1 MTIYDIARE
10 AGVSASTVSRVI
22 NNKTGIKESTRKKVQ
37 ELLEKYN
44 YTPDIAARGLVM
56 QASKFIGILIEDI
69 RVSHHT
75 ESAYVI
81 EQEMTRQGYTCITF
95 STGVD
100 SKQKAHYIEILEQR
114 RVEGAIFIGSM
125 FGTDEVRKSVE
136 QHLSNIPVVVVNGTL
151 ELPNTYSVL
160 IDEERGTEECVD
172 LLIRKGRKQLA
183 YLMDMASPANEK
195 KNRGFCTGMLRN
207 GMESAGHLI
216 YTEIDGTTDPRSS
229 VERGA
234 SETAELLRRM
244 PDVDGILCATDMLA
258 IGCIQELKRQHIA
271 VPEQVAVIGVDNTL
285 YGELCTPSL
294 TTLDNKL
301 GEVRLAAVNIL
312 LDVLQNRPVSHKL
325 MLLTEIIQRESS
337 E

>member
-22 NNKTGIKESTRKKVQ
+22 NNKAGIKESTRKKVQ
-37 ELLEKYN
+37 KLLDEYN
-44 YTPDIAARGLVM
+44 YTPDVAARGLVT

-95 STGVD
+95 STGAD
-100 SKQKAHYIEILEQR
+100 SKRKAQYIEILEQR

-125 FGTDEVRKSVE
+125 FGTEEVRQSVE
-136 QHLSNIPVVVVNGTL
+136 QHLSNIPVVIINGAL
-151 ELPNTYSVL
+151 DLPNTYSVL
-160 IDEERGTEECVD
+160 IDEERGTEECVA
-172 LLIRKGRKQLA
+172 LLTQKGRKQLV
-183 YLMDMASPANEK
+183 YLMDVATPANEK
-195 KNRGFCTGMLRN
+195 KNRGFCTGMLRS
-207 GMESAGHLI
+207 GLKSAGHSI
-216 YTEIDGTTDPRSS
+216 YAEVDGTTGPRSS
-229 VERGA
+229 VERGRC
-234 SETAELLRRM
+234 ETTELLKQM

-258 IGCIQELKRQHIA
+258 IGCMQELKAHGIA

-285 YGELCTPSL
+285 YGQLCTPAL

-301 GEVRLAAVNIL
+301 GEVSLAAANML
-312 LDVLQNRPVSHKL
+312 LDVLQERPVSHKL
-325 MLLTEIIQRESS
+325 MLLTEIIQREST
-337 E
+337 